1 MAADVVCRSIGDAV
15 GLLLDDQALAA
26 TCTHRGCTAPDLS
39 GWRWQV
45 AAGRRLREDRP
56 VESILEAIGN
66 TPLVRLSRCAPPN
79 GAELWLKLEYRNPTG
94 SMKDRMALAMIEGAE
109 RDGLISPGDTVV
121 EYTGGSTGPALALV
135 CRAKGYRA
143 LIVIAD
149 CFTEERFQLM
159 RALGAKLDVVPSV
172 EGRPKVTA
180 QDIHNMVA
188 RAEELANEPG
198 RYATDQFNNPY
209 IIPGHRDG
217 LGREIWEQTEGR
229 VTAFCH
235 GMGTASSLMGV
246 SDALR
251 PHGVFIQA
259 HEPAGSAA
267 IRGGTPGSFLIQGW
281 TGFVM
286 PHWYPEKVDHVEP
299 IRDDE
304 ALEMTRRLASEGGIF
319 AGISTGA
326 NVVGAHRLAERLG
339 PDAVIVT
346 LAVDTGFKYMSVSPY
361 ADA

>member
-1 MAADVVCRSIGDAV
+1 MS
-15 GLLLDDQALAA
+15 
-26 TCTHRGCTAPDLS
+26 
-39 GWRWQV
+39 
-45 AAGRRLREDRP
+45 
-56 VESILEAIGN
+56 SILDAIGN
-66 TPLVRLSRCAPPN
+66 TPLVRLRRCVPSN

-94 SMKDRMALAMIEGAE
+94 SMKDRMALAMVEGAE
-109 RDGLISPGDTVV
+109 RDGLVSPGDTLV

-135 CRAKGYRA
+135 ARAKGYRA

-159 RALGAKLDVVPSV
+159 RALGAELDVVPSV
-172 EGRPKVTA
+172 EGRPRVTP
-180 QDIHNMVA
+180 QDIRNMVE
-188 RAEELANEPG
+188 RAGQLASRPG
-198 RYATDQFNNPY
+198 HYATDQFNSPY
-209 IIPGHRDG
+209 IIPDHRDR

-251 PHGVFIQA
+251 PHGAFVQA
-259 HEPAGSAA
+259 HEPASSPAVS
-267 IRGGTPGSFLIQGW
+267 GGEPGAFLIQGW

-286 PHWYPEKVDHVEP
+286 PHWYPERVDHVEP
-299 IRDDE
+299 IEDDA
-304 ALEMTRRLASEGGIF
+304 ALEMTRRLAQEEGVF

-326 NVVGAHRLAERLG
+326 NVVGAHRLAQRLG

-346 LAVDTGFKYMSVSPY
+346 LAVDTGFKYLSVSPY
-361 ADA
+361 DELT

>member
-1 MAADVVCRSIGDAV
+1 V
-15 GLLLDDQALAA
+15 
-26 TCTHRGCTAPDLS
+26 T
-39 GWRWQV
+39 
-45 AAGRRLREDRP
+45 
-56 VESILEAIGN
+56 SILDAIGN
-66 TPLVRLSRCAPPN
+66 TPIVRLGRCAPEN
-79 GAELWLKLEYRNPTG
+79 GAELWVKLEYANPTG

-109 RDGLISPGDTVV
+109 CDGLIAQGDTIV

-143 LIVIAD
+143 LIVMAD

-159 RALGAKLDVVPSV
+159 QALGAEIEEIPSV

-180 QDIHNMVA
+180 QDIDNMVA
-188 RAEELANEPG
+188 RASELAAQP
-198 RYATDQFNNPY
+198 RHYATDQFNNPY
-209 IIPGHRDG
+209 IIPDHRDK
-217 LGREIWEQTEGR
+217 LGREIWEQTAGR

-246 SDALR
+246 SDALK

-259 HEPAGSAA
+259 HEPASSAA
-267 IRGGTPGSFLIQGW
+267 ISGGERGPFLIQGW
-281 TGFVM
+281 TGQVM
-286 PHWYPEKVDHVEP
+286 PHWDPGRVDHLEP
-299 IRDDE
+299 IEDDE
-304 ALEMTRRLASEGGIF
+304 AVAMTLRLAQEEGVF

-346 LAVDTGFKYMSVSPY
+346 LAVDSGFKYMSVAPY
-361 ADA
+361 SEL

>member
-1 MAADVVCRSIGDAV
+1 LLTLEPLRHHPVVA
-15 GLLLDDQALAA
+15 
-26 TCTHRGCTAPDLS
+26 
-39 GWRWQV
+39 
-45 AAGRRLREDRP
+45 
-56 VESILEAIGN
+56 SILDAIGN
-66 TPLVRLSRCAPPN
+66 TPLVRVRQCAPAN
-79 GAELWLKLEYRNPTG
+79 GAELWLKLEFRNPTG

-109 RDGLISPGDTVV
+109 RDGLIAPGDTIV

-143 LIVIAD
+143 LIVMAD

-159 RALGAKLDVVPSV
+159 RALGAELDVIESV

-180 QDIHNMVA
+180 QDIENMVA
-188 RAEELANEPG
+188 RAAELAAQPG
-198 RYATDQFNNPY
+198 HYATDQFNNPY
-209 IIPGHRDG
+209 IIPDHRDR
-217 LGREIWEQTEGR
+217 LGREIWEQSDGR

-246 SDALR
+246 SDALK

-267 IRGGTPGSFLIQGW
+267 IGGGKRGSFLIQGW

-286 PHWYPEKVDHVEP
+286 PHWYPEKVDHVEAIP
-299 IRDDE
+299 DDE
-304 ALEMTRRLASEGGIF
+304 AVEMTTRLARDDGIF

-339 PDAVIVT
+339 SDAVIVSI
-346 LAVDTGFKYMSVSPY
+346 AVDTGFKYMSVSPF
-361 ADA
+361 AEL

>member
-1 MAADVVCRSIGDAV
+1 MK
-15 GLLLDDQALAA
+15 
-26 TCTHRGCTAPDLS
+26 
-39 GWRWQV
+39 
-45 AAGRRLREDRP
+45 
-56 VESILEAIGN
+56 SILEAIGN
-66 TPLVRLSRCAPPN
+66 TPLVRIRRCAPPN

-109 RDGLISPGDTVV
+109 RDSLISAGDTVV
-121 EYTGGSTGPALALV
+121 EYTGGSTGPAIALV

-159 RALGAKLDVVPSV
+159 RALGAELDVVPSV

-180 QDIHNMVA
+180 KDIENMVA
-188 RAEELANEPG
+188 RAAELTSAPG
-198 RYATDQFNNPY
+198 HSATDQFNNPY
-209 IIPGHRDG
+209 IIPDHRDR

-235 GMGTASSLMGV
+235 GMGTASSVMGV
-246 SDALR
+246 SDALK
-251 PHGVFIQA
+251 PHGVHIQA
-259 HEPAGSAA
+259 HEPAESAA
-267 IRGGTPGSFLIQGW
+267 ITGGKRGSFLVQGW
-281 TGFVM
+281 TGLVM

-299 IRDDE
+299 IGDDE
-304 ALEMTRRLASEGGIF
+304 ALEMTRRISREEGIF

-339 PDAVIVT
+339 PDAVIVS
-346 LAVDTGFKYMSVSPY
+346 LAVDTGFKYMSVSPF
-361 ADA
+361 ADL